1 MRNSNAS
8 RRTLKARILDLL
20 FPPRCI
26 LCQKLLQTPAPV
38 RICPACQTRYAP
50 GTRVLHPSGGTF
62 FSGCIAAL
70 PYAGDVRSAV
80 HRFKFGGK
88 AAYADTFGPWLAAC
102 IRAGFPGASFVITWA
117 PVSRRRLRRR
127 GYDQS
132 RLLAEAAARA
142 LGMPCIRLLDKTAD
156 TPPQSGLKD
165 PARRRA
171 NVAGVYAAAAGA
183 PIAGARILVI
193 DDVFTTGATLSE
205 CARTLLMAGA
215 ERVDCAVLTAKI

>member
-1 MRNSNAS
+1 MENC
-8 RRTLKARILDLL
+8 L
-20 FPPRCI
+20 FCKIIAGDIPS
-26 LCQKLLQTPAPV
+26 
-38 RICPACQTRYAP
+38 
-50 GTRVLHPSGGTF
+50 TRVYEDEMV
-62 FSGCIAAL
+62 
-70 PYAGDVRSAV
+70 YAFRDINPQAPTHVLVVPKTHVADV
-80 HRFKFGGK
+80 
-88 AAYADTFGPWLAAC
+88 ADTDRLDDAALAAC

-117 PVSRRRLRRR
+117 PVSRRRLRKR

-132 RLLAEAAARA
+132 HLLAEAAARA

-171 NVAGVYAAAAGA
+171 NVAGVYAAVAGA
-183 PIAGARILVI
+183 PITGARILVI